1 MKYFKMLDH
10 QKNASKIDFSASHNS
25 VLKFQTQI
33 SGKKVI

>member
-10 QKNASKIDFSASHNS
+10 QKNDSKIDFGASPNSA
-25 VLKFQTQI
+25 LKFQTRI